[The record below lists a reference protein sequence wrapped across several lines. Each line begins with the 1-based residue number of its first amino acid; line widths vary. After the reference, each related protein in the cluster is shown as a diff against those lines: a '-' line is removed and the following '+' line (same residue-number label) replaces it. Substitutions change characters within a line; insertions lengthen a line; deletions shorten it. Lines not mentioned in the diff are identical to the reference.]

1 MSNLSSNVNTLMDN
15 GDPSNRINIVIVG
28 DGYTE
33 SELANKFRSDAYMLV
48 EYLFTSGKISEPFNS
63 YSDYFNVY
71 SIDIASAQSGA
82 DQPLDGISVDTALN
96 ASFSWG
102 GGVER
107 LLSIDPNLANEAVSA
122 AFEGTN
128 ISADMKICIVNTTK
142 YGGAGGEW
150 AVSYSTDNY
159 DIALHEI
166 GHSYADLADEYYSPD
181 EKYSG
186 VEPSEVNVTTD
197 KSGEKWAQWLGYDD
211 GTLGEIGAFE
221 GGRYY
226 EHGIWRPTEN
236 SKMNGLDNPFD
247 AIAQEAFVLKF
258 YSDLDHADDY
268 SLKGTNYKGTD
279 YTYSVGES
287 VNGGK
292 SSSSGRGTKNPVT
305 FTQVNHSDNI
315 YARWLGWDG
324 SPGTKYKLV
333 DGWEWELDT
342 RDVLRIEDSSGNVLA
357 DIDCSGDKYV
367 VNVDGTITQTND
379 THSMQYISEG
389 DYIKNPGAF
398 IVDPLDTDKITIE
411 WTVAGN
417 KIDFKKGTY
426 SLEVQDLNLSSGTYK
441 VTATLED
448 PTDKVRKSNTIMKK
462 TIDWAIKIDN
472 SNTTWTTDGTVGDD
486 TISLGDGNDVVA
498 GQEGNDNINAG
509 KGDDLITGD
518 DGNDIINGNDG
529 NDTITGNGGDDLLA
543 GGKGDDTLEGG
554 NGDDVLSG
562 GPGSD
567 KFVFWDSFGHDIIK
581 DYSLHEDNITI
592 LDNAGELRKLVVDF
606 AGEGEVHLSSST
618 NKLKIVS
625 EYSNSAETKF
635 ITSQDALDA
644 LKLSVGMT
652 TAAGTK
658 NAFDLMSADFN
669 QDGKVS
675 SQDALSILKYSVGLS
690 TPEQAKWVFVD
701 TNGDYT
707 SVSKSNTSYTEGVSI
722 ADLSA
727 DTTVSLTGI
736 LIGDVNDSYSGLI
749 A

>member
-1 MSNLSSNVNTLMDN
+1 MDN
-15 GDPSNRINIVIVG
+15 GDPSNRINIVIIG
-28 DGYTE
+28 DGYTQ
-33 SELANKFRSDAYMLV
+33 SELASKFRSDANILV
-48 EYLFTSGKISEPFNS
+48 DYLFTSGKISEPFNA

-82 DQPLDGISVDTALN
+82 DRPLNGITVDTALN
-96 ASFSWG
+96 ASFSYG
-102 GGVER
+102 GGPER
-107 LLSIDPNLANEAVSA
+107 LLSIDSNLANEAVSA
-122 AFEGTN
+122 ALEGSN

-150 AVSYSTDNY
+150 AVSYSTDQY

-166 GHSYADLADEYYSPD
+166 GHSYVDLADEYYSPD
-181 EKYSG
+181 KKYSG
-186 VEPSEVNVTTD
+186 AEPSEVNVTTD
-197 KSGEKWAQWLGYDD
+197 KSGAKWAQWLGYDD

-247 AIAQEAFVLKF
+247 AIAQEAFVLQF
-258 YSDLDHADDY
+258 YTDIDHANDY

-287 VNGGK
+287 VNEGK
-292 SSSSGRGTKNPVT
+292 SSSSGRGTKNPVI
-305 FTQVNHSDNI
+305 FTEVNHSDTL
-315 YARWLGWDG
+315 YASWLGWDG
-324 SPGTKYKLV
+324 TPGTKYELWN
-333 DGWEWELDT
+333 GWKWELDT

-367 VNVDGTITQTND
+367 INADGTIIQTND
-379 THSMQYISEG
+379 IHTRQYISAG

-398 IVDPLDTDKITIE
+398 IIDPLDTEKITID

-417 KIDFKKGTY
+417 KIDFKKGKY
-426 SLEVQDLNLSSGTYK
+426 SLEVQDLNLSNGTHK

-462 TIDWAIKIDN
+462 TIDWEIKIDN
-472 SNTTWTTDGTVGDD
+472 SNTTWTTDGTLGDD

-498 GQEGNDNINAG
+498 GREGKDTLSGNKGNDM
-509 KGDDLITGD
+509 LE
-518 DGNDIINGNDG
+518 
-529 NDTITGNGGDDLLA
+529 
-543 GGKGDDTLEGG
+543 GGKGDDTLNGGAGDDTLEGG
-554 NGDDVLSG
+554 EGNDVLNG
-562 GPGSD
+562 GFGSD
-567 KFVFWDSFGHDIIK
+567 EFVFKYNFGNDIIK
-581 DYSLHEDNITI
+581 DYYSNEDNITFV
-592 LDNAGELRKLVVDF
+592 DNAGGLRKLVVDF
-606 AGEGEVHLSSST
+606 AEEGEVHLSSLT

-625 EYSNSAETKF
+625 QYANSGETKF
-635 ITSQDALDA
+635 VTSQDALDA
-644 LKLSVGMT
+644 LKLSVGLST
-652 TAAGTK
+652 SAGTK
-658 NAFDLMSADFN
+658 TAFGFISADFN

-675 SQDALSILKYSVGLS
+675 SQDALSILKYSVGLPS
-690 TPEQAKWVFVD
+690 SEQAKWIFVD
-701 TNGDYT
+701 TNGDY
-707 SVSKSNTSYTEGVSI
+707 SGVSKLNTNYTEGVSI

-727 DTTVSLTGI
+727 DTIVSLKGI

>member
-1 MSNLSSNVNTLMDN
+1 MDN
-15 GDPSNRINIVIVG
+15 GDPSNRINIVIIG

-33 SELANKFRSDAYMLV
+33 SELASKFRSDANILV
-48 EYLFTSGKISEPFNS
+48 DYLFTSGKISEPFNA

-71 SIDIASAQSGA
+71 SIDIVSAQSGA
-82 DQPLDGISVDTALN
+82 DRPLDGITVDTALN

-102 GGVER
+102 GGPER
-107 LLSIDPNLANEAVSA
+107 LLSIDSNLANRAVSA
-122 AFEGTN
+122 ALEGTN

-166 GHSYADLADEYYSPD
+166 GHSYADLADEYYAPD
-181 EKYSG
+181 KKYSG

-197 KSGEKWAQWLGYDD
+197 NSGAKWAQWLGYDD

-226 EHGIWRPTEN
+226 GEGIWRPTVN

-247 AIAQEAFVLKF
+247 AIAQEAFVLQF
-258 YSDLDHADDY
+258 YTDIDHANDY
-268 SLKGTNYKGTD
+268 SLKGTNYKGAD

-287 VNGGK
+287 VNEGK
-292 SSSSGRGTKNPVT
+292 SSSSGRGTKNPVI
-305 FTQVNHSDNI
+305 FTEVNYSDTL
-315 YARWLGWDG
+315 YACWLGWDG
-324 SPGTKYKLV
+324 TPGTKYNLWS
-333 DGWEWELDT
+333 GWEWELDT
-342 RDVLRIEDSSGNVLA
+342 RDVLRIEDSSGNLLA

-367 VNVDGTITQTND
+367 VNLDGTITQTNY

-398 IVDPLDTDKITIE
+398 IIDPLDTDKITIE

-417 KIDFKKGTY
+417 KIDSKKGKY
-426 SLEVQDLNLSSGTYK
+426 SLEVQDLNLSNGTHK

-462 TIDWAIKIDN
+462 TIDWEIKIDN

-509 KGDDLITGD
+509 KGDDIIRGD
-518 DGNDIINGNDG
+518 NGNDIINGDDG
-529 NDTITGNGGDDLLA
+529 NDTITGNGGDDLLSGGA
-543 GGKGDDTLEGG
+543 GNDIIEAGDGDDIL
-554 NGDDVLSG
+554 NG

-567 KFVFWDSFGHDIIK
+567 KFFFRDNFGNDIIK
-581 DYSLHEDNITI
+581 DYSSNEDNISI
-592 LDNAGELRKLVVDF
+592 GDNAGGLKKLVVHF
-606 AGEGEVHLSSST
+606 TGEGEVHLSSLT
-618 NKLKIVS
+618 NELKIVS
-625 EYSNSAETKF
+625 EYSNLAETKF
-635 ITSQDALDA
+635 VTSQDALDA
-644 LKLSVGMT
+644 LKLSVGLT
-652 TAAGTK
+652 TSAGNKT
-658 NAFDLMSADFN
+658 AFDFMSADFN

-675 SQDALSILKYSVGLS
+675 SQDALSILKYSVGLQ
-690 TPEQAKWVFVD
+690 TTEQAKWVFVD
-701 TNGDYT
+701 TNGDY
-707 SVSKSNTSYTEGVSI
+707 SGVSKSNTSYTEGVSI